1 MSENRRM
8 VHFGVVA
15 PAFYSHFSALSA
27 LALALVARG
36 HRVTFLQRPD
46 AAGYVRDPRLGFHAL
61 GSASHPPGSLAAALE
76 RAANPGSPLGL
87 RRVIVDMAQTT
98 SMLCRELPA
107 ALEALRI
114 DALIGDQM
122 EAAAGLVAES
132 MGLPFVSV
140 ACALPVNREPG
151 IPLPVMPFDWSG
163 SERALQI
170 VEGSTRV
177 YDWMM
182 TPHRKAIEG
191 EARRLGLPVR
201 GALHEC
207 LSPLAQISQSVA
219 AFEFPRKDL
228 PAHFHH
234 VGPLRTANATAPV
247 RIDAMPDI
255 DPGRPFVFASLGTL
269 QGQRFGLFRR
279 IAKACRARGVQLL
292 VAHCGGLGESREQAL
307 RSAGATWVCAF
318 APQEAVLAR
327 ADAVVSHAGLN
338 TVLDAIAAHTPI
350 LALPIA
356 FDQPGVAARVRHA
369 GVGLGASARFS
380 GAATIG
386 RQLGRLFDEP
396 GFRERS
402 AQLAHSVRSAGG
414 AERAADIVET
424 ALRLA
429 IPARGVAGHA

>member
-1 MSENRRM
+1 MA
-8 VHFGVVA
+8 HFGVVA

-36 HRVTFLQRPD
+36 HRVTFLQQPD
-46 AAGYVRDPRLGFHAL
+46 AAAYVRAHAAESRIGFHAL
-61 GSASHPPGSLAAALE
+61 GAASHPPGSLAASLK

-87 RRVIVDMAQTT
+87 RRVIVDMAQATT
-98 SMLCRELPA
+98 MLCRELPA
-107 ALEALRI
+107 AIEALKI

-122 EAAAGLVAES
+122 EAAAGLVAEG

-151 IPLPVMPFDWSG
+151 IPLPVMPFAWSD

-182 TPHRKAIEG
+182 SPHRQAIEA
-191 EARRLGLPVR
+191 EARRLGVPVR

-207 LSPLAQISQSVA
+207 LSPLAQISQTVA
-219 AFEFPRKDL
+219 AYDFPRSAL

-234 VGPLRTANATAPV
+234 VGPLRADGAAPSAQV
-247 RIDAMPDI
+247 EAMPEI
-255 DPGRPFVFASLGTL
+255 DPNRPFVFASLGTL
-269 QGQRFGLFRR
+269 QGQRLGLFKR

-292 VAHCGGLGESREQAL
+292 VAHCGGLDARQAQAL
-307 RSAGATWVCAF
+307 RQAGADWVCAF
-318 APQEAVLAR
+318 APQQAVLER

-338 TVLDAIAAHTPI
+338 TVMDAIVAHTPI

-356 FDQPGVAARVRHA
+356 FDQPGAAARIVHA
-369 GVGLGASARFS
+369 GVGLRASARFTS
-380 GAATIG
+380 AAALG
-386 RQLGRLFDEP
+386 RQLGRLLEEP

-402 AQLAHSVRSAGG
+402 VQLAHSVRSAGG
-414 AERAADIVET
+414 TPRAADIVEA
-424 ALRLA
+424 ALR
-429 IPARGVAGHA
+429 IRQPAESAHG

>member
-1 MSENRRM
+1 MA
-8 VHFGVVA
+8 HFGVVA

-36 HRVTFLQRPD
+36 HRVTFLQQAD
-46 AAGYVRDPRLGFHAL
+46 AAAYVRDARLGFHAL
-61 GSASHPPGSLAAALE
+61 GGTSHPPGSLAAALE

-87 RRVIVDMAQTT
+87 RRVITDMARPTT
-98 SMLCRELPA
+98 MLCRELPQA
-107 ALEALRI
+107 IEALQI

-122 EAAAGLVAES
+122 EAAGGLVAES

-151 IPLPVMPFDWSG
+151 IPLPVMPFDWSD

-182 TPHRKAIEG
+182 APHRTAIAS
-191 EARRLGLPVR
+191 EARRLGIPRR

-207 LSPLAQISQSVA
+207 LSPLAQISQTVS

-234 VGPLRTANATAPV
+234 VGPLRFAHAVAPA
-247 RIDAMPDI
+247 RIDPMPDI
-255 DPGRPFVFASLGTL
+255 DPRRPFVFASLGTL
-269 QGQRFGLFRR
+269 QGQRLRLFKR
-279 IAKACRARGVQLL
+279 IAQACRARDVQLL
-292 VAHCGGLGESREQAL
+292 VAHCGGLDERPAQGLQR
-307 RSAGATWVCAF
+307 AGATWVCGF
-318 APQEAVLAR
+318 APQEAVLAH

-338 TVLDAIAAHTPI
+338 TVMDAIAAHTPI

-356 FDQPGVAARVRHA
+356 FDQPGVAARVCHA
-369 GVGLGASARFS
+369 GVGLRASPRFA
-380 GAATIG
+380 GAATLG
-386 RQLGRLFDEP
+386 RQLGRLLEDP
-396 GFRERS
+396 GFTERS
-402 AQLAHSVRSAGG
+402 AQLAHGVRAAGG
-414 AERAADIVET
+414 TQRAADIVEE
-424 ALRLA
+424 ALRLKL
-429 IPARGVAGHA
+429 PAQGVVSHA